1 LLQLLAA
8 SGAALVFEDRILIVG
23 EVPGSQQIREIGAWL
38 DAKPRAAVV
47 STISLGLDDP
57 NFEPLIAVARGV
69 LAAPVSSTAGEYLIW
84 FRPERIRTVTWGGD
98 PMKPVLIGED
108 PSDLSPRRSFAQWHQ
123 LVEGTSDWSAGRLH
137 RGASDRRNRHG
148 RCPIVPLGAHVDCPG
163 STRTREPP
171 GPTAEQPVIGRR
183 SERTDPPNQRGV
195 RTTIAPG
202 ACMFSDSTT

>member
-108 PSDLSPRRSFAQWHQ
+108 PSDLSPR
-123 LVEGTSDWSAGRLH
+123 G
-137 RGASDRRNRHG
+137 
-148 RCPIVPLGAHVDCPG
+148 
-163 STRTREPP
+163 
-171 GPTAEQPVIGRR
+171 GPTY
-183 SERTDPPNQRGV
+183 
-195 RTTIAPG
+195 
-202 ACMFSDSTT
+202 

>member
-8 SGAALVFEDRILIVG
+8 SGAALVFEDLLTVG

-57 NFEPLIAVARGV
+57 NFEPLIAVASGV

-123 LVEGTSDWSAGRLH
+123 LVEGTSERWSAGRLH

-148 RCPIVPLGAHVDCPG
+148 RRPIVPLGAYVDCPG

-171 GPTAEQPVIGRR
+171 GPTAEQPVIVADPKGLILLTNEAF
-183 SERTDPPNQRGV
+183 ERLLR
-195 RTTIAPG
+195 PG
-202 ACMFSDSTT
+202 CLHVQ